1 MLEYANGLWTSASK
15 FLMGIVDMND
25 FLGVAPWVLITA
37 LVTWI
42 GQAFIYR
49 KDMRK
54 MELDHTASVDKHRD
68 ELALELLGS
77 ARNEVVQA
85 RSEMESLRDEI
96 KSLRA
101 MEQHF
106 YHFQQAIEN
115 LSAVLF
121 ATDEAD
127 RANAERNAK
136 AFLARMK
143 RLQEAKGTIANEVQR
158 LDAGLKASERKVRE
172 EGGQL

>member
-54 MELDHTASVDKHRD
+54 MELDHTASVDQHRD
-68 ELALELLGS
+68 
-77 ARNEVVQA
+77 
-85 RSEMESLRDEI
+85 
-96 KSLRA
+96 
-101 MEQHF
+101 
-106 YHFQQAIEN
+106 
-115 LSAVLF
+115 
-121 ATDEAD
+121 
-127 RANAERNAK
+127 
-136 AFLARMK
+136 
-143 RLQEAKGTIANEVQR
+143 
-158 LDAGLKASERKVRE
+158 DA
-172 EGGQL
+172 QL

>member
-1 MLEYANGLWTSASK
+1 MLEYVIGLLTSVWK
-15 FLMGIVDMND
+15 FLGGIVEMSD
-25 FLGVAPWVLITA
+25 FLGVAPWMAITA
-37 LVTWI
+37 IATWI

-49 KDMRK
+49 KDVRK
-54 MELDHTASVDKHRD
+54 MELDHSATVDASRA

-85 RSEMESLRDEI
+85 RSEMESLREEV

-101 MEQHF
+101 METHF
-106 YHFQQAIEN
+106 YHFQQAIEH

-121 ATDEAD
+121 AADDAD

-143 RLQEAKGTIANEVQR
+143 RLQEAKGTIANEAQR
-158 LDAGLKASERKVRE
+158 LDSSLKQAERKVRE
-172 EGGQL
+172 EGGQV

>member
-54 MELDHTASVDKHRD
+54 MELDHTASVDQHRD

-106 YHFQQAIEN
+106 YHFQQAIEH

-121 ATDEAD
+121 AHDEHD

-158 LDAGLKASERKVRE
+158 LDAGLKATERKVRD

>member
-1 MLEYANGLWTSASK
+1 MLESATGLLTSVSR
-15 FLMGIVDMND
+15 FLRDTVEMNE

-54 MELDHTASVDKHRD
+54 MELDHTATIDVHRD
-68 ELALELLGS
+68 ELALELLSS

-85 RSEMESLRDEI
+85 RSEMEGLREEI

-106 YHFQQAIEN
+106 YHFQQAIEH

-121 ATDEAD
+121 ANDAVD

-136 AFLARMK
+136 AFLGRMK
-143 RLQEAKGTIANEVQR
+143 RLQEAKGTIANEAQR
-158 LDAGLKASERKVRE
+158 IDAGLKNVERKVRE

>member
-1 MLEYANGLWTSASK
+1 MLESVAGLLTWAWKSLK
-15 FLMGIVDMND
+15 GIVDMNE

-54 MELDHTASVDKHRD
+54 MELDHTEKVDVHRD
-68 ELALELLGS
+68 ELALELLSS

-85 RSEMESLRDEI
+85 RSEMEGLREEI

-106 YHFQQAIEN
+106 YHFQQAIEH

-121 ATDEAD
+121 AHDEHD

-143 RLQEAKGTIANEVQR
+143 RLQEAKGTIANEAQR
-158 LDAGLKASERKVRE
+158 LDAGLKAAERKVRD

>member
-1 MLEYANGLWTSASK
+1 
-15 FLMGIVDMND
+15 MNE

-37 LVTWI
+37 LATWI

-49 KDMRK
+49 KDIRK
-54 MELDHTASVDKHRD
+54 MELDHTEKVDVHRD
-68 ELALELLGS
+68 ELALELLSS

-85 RSEMESLRDEI
+85 RSEMEGLREEI

-106 YHFQQAIEN
+106 YHFQQAIEH

-121 ATDEAD
+121 AQDEND
-127 RANAERNAK
+127 RANAEYNAK

-143 RLQEAKGTIANEVQR
+143 RLQDGKGSIANEAQR
-158 LDAGLKASERKVRE
+158 LAAERKAAERKVRG

>member
-1 MLEYANGLWTSASK
+1 MLESAAGLWTSVLR
-15 FLMGIVDMND
+15 FLRDTVGMTEFI
-25 FLGVAPWVLITA
+25 GVAPWVVITA

-42 GQAFIYR
+42 GQAFLYR

-54 MELDHTASVDKHRD
+54 MELDHTATVDQHRD
-68 ELALELLGS
+68 ELALELLSS

-85 RSEMESLRDEI
+85 RSEMEGLREEI

-106 YHFQQAIEN
+106 YHFQQAIEH

-121 ATDEAD
+121 ATDAAD

-136 AFLARMK
+136 AFLSRMK
-143 RLQEAKGTIANEVQR
+143 RLAEAKGTIANEAQR
-158 LDAGLKASERKVRE
+158 LDAGLKVAEKKIRE

>member
-1 MLEYANGLWTSASK
+1 MLESVAGLWNSALK
-15 FLMGIVDMND
+15 FLTGIVDMNE
-25 FLGVAPWVLITA
+25 FFGVAPWVLITA
-37 LVTWI
+37 LATWI

-54 MELDHTASVDKHRD
+54 MDLDHTEKVDAHRD
-68 ELALELLGS
+68 ELALELLSS

-85 RSEMESLRDEI
+85 RSEMEGLREEI

-106 YHFQQAIEN
+106 YHFQQAIEH

-121 ATDEAD
+121 ATDEHD

>member
-1 MLEYANGLWTSASK
+1 MLESVAGLLTWAWKSLK
-15 FLMGIVDMND
+15 GIVDMNE

-54 MELDHTASVDKHRD
+54 MELDHTEKVDVHRD
-68 ELALELLGS
+68 ELALELLSS

-85 RSEMESLRDEI
+85 RSEMDGLREEI

-101 MEQHF
+101 METHF
-106 YHFQQAIEN
+106 YHFQQAIDN

-121 ATDEAD
+121 AVDEHD

-143 RLQEAKGTIANEVQR
+143 RLQEAKGTIANEAQR
-158 LDAGLKASERKVRE
+158 LDAGLKAAERRVRD

>member
-1 MLEYANGLWTSASK
+1 MLESAAGLWTSVLR
-15 FLMGIVDMND
+15 FLRDTVGMTEFI
-25 FLGVAPWVLITA
+25 GVAPWVLITA

-42 GQAFIYR
+42 GQAFLYR

-54 MELDHTASVDKHRD
+54 MELDHTATVDQHRD
-68 ELALELLGS
+68 ELALELLSS

-85 RSEMESLRDEI
+85 RSEMEGLREEI

-106 YHFQQAIEN
+106 YHFQQAIEH

-121 ATDEAD
+121 ATDAAD

-136 AFLARMK
+136 AFLSRMK
-143 RLQEAKGTIANEVQR
+143 RLAEAKGTIANEAQR
-158 LDAGLKASERKVRE
+158 LDAGLKVAEKKIRE